1 VRHLQQLNTY
11 AWFKEHTYYVAE
23 RPAYDASSRSH
34 AFDVLMNDS
43 EIPLGVL
50 YRDGRAP
57 FEELV
62 RLPRMPLAELDL
74 GAERA
79 ALGALQSVYE

>member
-1 VRHLQQLNTY
+1 
-11 AWFKEHTYYVAE
+11 
-23 RPAYDASSRSH
+23 
-34 AFDVLMNDS
+34 MNDS
-43 EIPLGVL
+43 ENPLGVL
-50 YRDGRAP
+50 YRDGQAP